1 MPRKIYASDSARDLA
16 KKNKL
21 LIKDIPSK
29 TEKVTLTE
37 VKDYISGG
45 GLASSLSSLKI
56 KPAKSLVNVNFT
68 VDGISQTKKNYELI
82 KQWFEKKA
90 QSVAYGFPLDLSS
103 LKFKVLQR
111 TKGYYINAV
120 FIVNGTKDVDYETT
134 TEAILDPDDDGNHPV
149 TVDRNKNIISLAGR
163 LREHGMVQLD
173 AVRSG
178 KEVPGRCSKEILIR
192 GRAIETPTVSFML

>member
-1 MPRKIYASDSARDLA
+1 MPRKIYASDSARDLS

-29 TEKVTLTE
+29 TGKVTLTE

-56 KPAKSLVNVNFT
+56 NPAKSLVDVIFT

-82 KQWFEKKA
+82 KQWFEKYA
-90 QSVAYGFPLDLSS
+90 PSVAYGFPLDSSS

-111 TKGYYINAV
+111 AKGYYINAV
-120 FIVNGTKDVDYETT
+120 FIVNGTKDIDYETT
-134 TEAILDPDDDGNHPV
+134 TEAILDVDDDGNHPV
-149 TVDRNKNIISLAGR
+149 IVDRNKNIISIGHWEDHR
-163 LREHGMVQLD
+163 MTQIY
-173 AVRSG
+173 AVYTG
-178 KEVPGRCSKEILIR
+178 KEVPGRCSKKILIR
-192 GRAIETPTVSFML
+192 GRAIETPTVTFML